1 MFILSILNALGL
13 ISKNEAMKLMQNV
26 DLTEKKRKII
36 K

>member
-1 MFILSILNALGL
+1 MFILSILNVLGL

>member
-1 MFILSILNALGL
+1 MFILSILNVLGL

-26 DLTEKKRKII
+26 DLTEKKRKIV